1 MLDYTK
7 AAVKK
12 TVDDFKRLDYI
23 RNIVTQV
30 LYIGYLIYALI
41 ASSGVLWAN
50 ILLLTLSVAYFVF
63 FLVIT
68 AGEKSK
74 AKKKA
79 KKLAKKIFK
88 RCKQLVKLFTTI
100 VMVYG
105 VCVTTKA
112 VTPFAV
118 VLAAFMIVAWLLQI
132 VFDLIF
138 HLFIKKANL
147 LIEGV
152 KADVQAATK
161 PVKSVGNF
169 FKKLTGKQVEP
180 EPEKNKERI
189 WLDNKVAENKAER
202 AEQKRLEKERRKNG
216 ESIEE
221 EPFDEQSGIDEVQRV
236 AGAHT
241 LIDGGKCLLFG
252 ADLIFAHTGDHIVVT
267 VGDMSKFHTL
277 DTGIDQKFQVI
288 FVKLRQFFHDNDIV
302 FVGNIVNCVVF

>member
-7 AAVKK
+7 AAIKK

-50 ILLLTLSVAYFVF
+50 ILLLTLSAAYFVF

-74 AKKKA
+74 AKKKV
-79 KKLAKKIFK
+79 KKLATQIFK
-88 RCKQLVKLFTTI
+88 RCKQLVKLFTTV

-105 VCVTTKA
+105 VCVTTKN
-112 VTPFAV
+112 VTPLAV
-118 VLAAFMIVAWLLQI
+118 VLAAFMIVGWLLQI
-132 VFDLIF
+132 VFDVIF
-138 HLFIKKANL
+138 HLFIKRANL
-147 LIEGV
+147 LIEGI
-152 KADVQAATK
+152 KADAQAMAK

-180 EPEKNKERI
+180 EPEKSKERI

-202 AEQKRLEKERRKNG
+202 AEEKRLEKERRKKG
-216 ESIEE
+216 ESIDD
-221 EPFDEQSGIDEVQRV
+221 EPFDEAEEVPEEGSEAEQET
-236 AGAHT
+236 AHT
-241 LIDGGKCLLFG
+241 QDTPSLKQRIFNLF
-252 ADLIFAHTGDHIVVT
+252 
-267 VGDMSKFHTL
+267 
-277 DTGIDQKFQVI
+277 
-288 FVKLRQFFHDNDIV
+288 R
-302 FVGNIVNCVVF
+302 

>member
-30 LYIGYLIYALI
+30 LYIGSLIYVIVA
-41 ASSGVLWAN
+41 ASGALWAN
-50 ILLLTLSVAYFVF
+50 ILLLALSAAYFVF

-79 KKLAKKIFK
+79 KKLATKIFK
-88 RCKQLVKLFTTI
+88 RCKQLVKLLTTI

-105 VCVTTKA
+105 VCVTTKN

-118 VLAAFMIVAWLLQI
+118 VLAAFMIVGWLLQI
-132 VFDLIF
+132 VFDIIF

-152 KADVQAATK
+152 KADMQTAVK

-169 FKKLTGKQVEP
+169 FKKLTGKKVEP

-216 ESIEE
+216 EPIDDEPSDEE
-221 EPFDEQSGIDEVQRV
+221 DELPPETPSEAESETAQTQDPPSLKQRFFN
-236 AGAHT
+236 
-241 LIDGGKCLLFG
+241 LF
-252 ADLIFAHTGDHIVVT
+252 
-267 VGDMSKFHTL
+267 
-277 DTGIDQKFQVI
+277 
-288 FVKLRQFFHDNDIV
+288 R
-302 FVGNIVNCVVF
+302 

>member
-221 EPFDEQSGIDEVQRV
+221 EPFEEAEEVSEEDSEAEQETAQTQDTPSLKQRFFN
-236 AGAHT
+236 
-241 LIDGGKCLLFG
+241 LF
-252 ADLIFAHTGDHIVVT
+252 
-267 VGDMSKFHTL
+267 
-277 DTGIDQKFQVI
+277 
-288 FVKLRQFFHDNDIV
+288 R
-302 FVGNIVNCVVF
+302 